1 VKAPE
6 IFPHGGTPPVGSVSR
21 AGFSLLEVVI
31 ATAILTLG
39 AIVVYP
45 TLFTYMEWSRMA
57 HEDNLALHD
66 LEAAAER
73 LRGMPVS
80 QILSY
85 YPPPNTAT
93 TRESPN
99 RSVFVV
105 RLTEYDGLH
114 LTNQQMDLEY
124 YAPNADPLVYSLRI
138 SWTDFLRRSREKIF
152 TTAVAR

>member
-1 VKAPE
+1 VRS
-6 IFPHGGTPPVGSVSR
+6 GSR
-21 AGFSLLEVVI
+21 GGFSLLEVVI

-45 TLFTYMEWSRMA
+45 TLFSFMEWSRMA

-80 QILSY
+80 QILSF
-85 YPPPNTAT
+85 YPPPNTPT
-93 TRESPN
+93 TRESPA

-105 RLTEYDGLH
+105 RLSEYDGLH
-114 LTNQQMDLEY
+114 LANQQMDLEY
-124 YAPNADPLVYSLRI
+124 YAPTADPLVYSLRI
-138 SWTDFLRRSREKIF
+138 TWTDFLRRSRERIF
-152 TTAVAR
+152 TTAIAR

>member
-1 VKAPE
+1 MSPTRSAGS
-6 IFPHGGTPPVGSVSR
+6 GGR

-31 ATAILTLG
+31 ATSILTVG
-39 AIVVYP
+39 AIVVFP
-45 TLFTYMEWSRMA
+45 TLFAYMEWSRMA

-85 YPPPNTAT
+85 YPPPGSAT
-93 TRESPN
+93 TRESP
-99 RSVFVV
+99 RRTVFVV

-114 LTNQQMDLEY
+114 LPNQQMDLEY
-124 YAPNADPLVYSLRI
+124 YAPTADPLVYSLRVTW
-138 SWTDFLRRSREKIF
+138 SDFLRRSRERIF
-152 TTAVAR
+152 TTAIAR